1 MYGYP
6 YGYLPTPIEP
16 SVHQTPRIPF
26 PGYPSHTAIPNPA
39 AFISPTRAPLAST
52 QPSPSKSHKRSYD
65 EDITVQAKRVRKNG
79 RMTTKGGASS
89 VKPVFSAKSS
99 KAADSTVQLGK
110 RSQQLLGPNWDET
123 FDKLKQWKVPTL
135 KEIAE
140 ELFPEKSANSVVGLW
155 DRSFRTYKNICIFE
169 SVTGGGGDGD
179 EATGVKFKESDSE
192 EMHIHRKKLV
202 RAKETGKDVGTLKAE
217 DIEKWYSKGWFQ
229 LFNNRYHESPNVNRP
244 IPRHSGSLLSDDEV
258 ADEDEEIDQLDEM
271 SAFSDDLVI
280 QERQPHDDDDFELDD
295 GEWPP
300 SPGCHNDESGCYNAP
315 PSPTYVNIEPLP
327 TIPIPPMSS
336 APQSSTK
343 LKKPPSK
350 VSKKNSGVSV
360 ATASSKLLTKQ
371 SGYLNERVAQSKIQL
386 VLLRDKERREA
397 VQEEE
402 RLTLEKRREEREQ
415 QEQLARRE
423 MDKQQLEREVEQWEY
438 QKKLNKTKQVMEKDK
453 QRFDAAQAVLR
464 MPNITET
471 LKDAANDALL
481 SILRA

>member
-1 MYGYP
+1 MNSNRVSPQVASDQHDRVAFNGPPPVTPTASQQPYPTYMYGYP

-16 SVHQTPRIPF
+16 T
-26 PGYPSHTAIPNPA
+26 
-39 AFISPTRAPLAST
+39 ST

-65 EDITVQAKRVRKNG
+65 EDITVQPKRVRKNG
-79 RMTTKGGASS
+79 GMTTKDGA
-89 VKPVFSAKSS
+89 KAHWLDTAKS
-99 KAADSTVQLGK
+99 QLFD
-110 RSQQLLGPNWDET
+110 RLLGPNWDET

-135 KEIAE
+135 KKIAE
-140 ELFPEKSANSVVGLW
+140 ELFPEKSANSVIGLW

-179 EATGVKFKESDSE
+179 EATGVKFKESDSG
-192 EMHIHRKKLV
+192 EMQTHRKKLA
-202 RAKETGKDVGTLKAE
+202 RAKETGKDVRTLKVE

-229 LFNNRYHESPNVNRP
+229 LFDNQYHESPNVNRP
-244 IPRHSGSLLSDDEV
+244 IPRHSGSLLSDNEV
-258 ADEDEEIDQLDEM
+258 ADEDEEINQLDEM
-271 SAFSDDLVI
+271 SAFSNDLVI
-280 QERQPHDDDDFELDD
+280 QETQPHDDDDFELDD

-300 SPGCHNDESGCYNAP
+300 SPGCPTLDNDESGCYDAP

-350 VSKKNSGVSV
+350 VLKKNSGVSV
-360 ATASSKLLTKQ
+360 TTASSKLLTKQ
-371 SGYLNERVAQSKIQL
+371 SGYLDERVAQSKIQL
-386 VLLRDKERREA
+386 VLLRDKEKREA

-423 MDKQQLEREVEQWEY
+423 MDKQRSEREAEQWEY
-438 QKKLNKTKQVMEKDK
+438 QKKLNEMKQIMEKDK
-453 QRFDAAQAVLR
+453 QHFDAAQAVLR
-464 MPNITET
+464 MPNISET
-471 LKDAANDALL
+471 LKDAANNALL
-481 SILRA
+481 SILHA